1 MIAATTARTARLA
14 SIRAVLQAAS
24 PALRPFMSLAARPR
38 PILALAAAPTW
49 STRRSVS
56 TAPATPTM
64 TDLEYHQ
71 RSEAA
76 LDVLVDALEALGDD
90 VELPGFDVTYS
101 SGVLTLSLGASGT
114 YVLNKQPPNQQI
126 WLSSPVSGPRRF
138 DWHAPSQAWVDARSV
153 DPASGPVLE
162 DLLRAELEQLVDVD
176 LGEYLAK

>member
-1 MIAATTARTARLA
+1 
-14 SIRAVLQAAS
+14 
-24 PALRPFMSLAARPR
+24 
-38 PILALAAAPTW
+38 
-49 STRRSVS
+49 
-56 TAPATPTM
+56 M

-76 LDVLVDALEALGDD
+76 LDVLVDALESLGDD

-138 DWHAPSQAWVDARSV
+138 DWHAPSQAWVDARSI